1 MMNIT
6 NAQEEKEYIICGIN
20 TDDDE
25 MNAFLFTLGC
35 FAGEPITLVSHRRG
49 SYVVAVKDGRY
60 SIDAQLAEA
69 IEIG

>member
-1 MMNIT
+1 MNIT
-6 NAQEEKEYIICGIN
+6 NAQEEKEYIISGIN

-35 FAGEPITLVSHRRG
+35 YAGEPITLVSHRRK

>member
-1 MMNIT
+1 MNIT
-6 NAQEEKEYIICGIN
+6 NAQEEKEYRIRGIN

-25 MNAFLFTLGC
+25 LDAFLFTLGC
-35 FAGEPITLVSHRRG
+35 YAGEPITLVSHRPG

-60 SIDAQLAEA
+60 SIDAQLAAA